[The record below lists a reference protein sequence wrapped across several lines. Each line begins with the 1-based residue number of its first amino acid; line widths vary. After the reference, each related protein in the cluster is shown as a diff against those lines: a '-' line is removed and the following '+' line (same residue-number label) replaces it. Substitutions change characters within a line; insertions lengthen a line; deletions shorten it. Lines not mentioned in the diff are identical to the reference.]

1 MGGNPKVYNI
11 QMDPHQ
17 DHNVAALFG
26 WVGDH
31 TEALVGEP
39 KNICF
44 AARLRIAAQFTA
56 GRCSE

>member
-31 TEALVGEP
+31 TEVL
-39 KNICF
+39 
-44 AARLRIAAQFTA
+44 
-56 GRCSE
+56 